1 MTGGKMI
8 NFQSINQM
16 IENIEHNIIPND
28 LDFNSYMKNFFIATK
43 LLPLAKYLRSIDKTN
58 QLPKVIYAKKA
69 GEFLLDTENNQEI
82 LTFLK
87 RKGYSTIPQ
96 LTFKSILLLRKIDNI
111 SNWKKIITLIEGK
124 GTVDE
129 INRTTRPAL
138 LPNEVQLLESFL
150 LKELSINEKE
160 LNWLLTK
167 FMYIDNNKKLYNAF
181 KKLLYNLK

>member
-1 MTGGKMI
+1 MI
-8 NFQSINQM
+8 NFQNINQM
-16 IENIEHNIIPND
+16 IENIENNVVPND
-28 LDFNSYMKNFFIATK
+28 LDFNSFMKKFFIATK
-43 LLPLAKYLRSIDKTN
+43 LVPLAKYLRSIEKTN
-58 QLPKVIYAKKA
+58 QLPKIIYAKKA
-69 GEFLLDTENNQEI
+69 GEFIIDTENNQET

-87 RKGYSTIPQ
+87 RKGYSSIPQ
-96 LTFKSILLLRKIDNI
+96 LSFKSILLLRKIDNI

-138 LPNEVQLLESFL
+138 LPNEVQMLETFL
-150 LKELSINEKE
+150 IEKLSISEKE

-181 KKLLYNLK
+181 RKLLYNLK